1 MDDHIELLNSLNRK
15 FLCPEEPGQRWTVVY
30 DPVPGRV
37 LSHFTIV
44 RSDATSTTCLPSAAE
59 SQSRTD
65 TRALSSSLLQPSN
78 ISSGRGAGFDAPSSS
93 TAWNNTGVVD
103 ATSPIFT
110 IQSAPNMPR
119 TTTGASTSSTVR
131 CEFSEG
137 PCATGGE
144 NLRKVISHI
153 FGRNKNCTKLCP
165 EHVWVHY
172 CRKHYQRARYRASLW
187 PFTQC
192 DLLLD
197 SLGRMQSWGGIESF
211 ELVLRKRENQRTR
224 TNSEAGERA
233 TSPPTGA
240 QTPEGSPRSSAVTSP
255 ASAASTPAR
264 NANSSG
270 GTNPTTTTTTTTTHK
285 RSPVVPPSPVPDWL
299 RLEVGPNKSFDDIR
313 AIVERLREH
322 LTREQNAGNKISF
335 PDIEI
340 LPKFRPGWK
349 VAQQEVAGGD
359 EVGEGENP
367 ESHEAE
373 EEDEGEGEEI
383 QPGSSSH
390 YSRTGRI
397 SKNGGI
403 RKLPSASPKTKT
415 PRK

>member
-1 MDDHIELLNSLNRK
+1 MDDHIELLNSLNRT
-15 FLCPEEPGQRWTVVY
+15 FLCPDEPGQRWTVVY
-30 DPVPGRV
+30 DPVPGSV

-44 RSDATSTTCLPSAAE
+44 RSDAASKTCSSSAAA

-65 TRALSSSLLQPSN
+65 TRTLSSSLLPSSN
-78 ISSGRGAGFDAPSSS
+78 VSSGRGAGLEAPSSS
-93 TAWNNTGVVD
+93 TAWNSTGVIN
-103 ATSPIFT
+103 AASPIFT

-119 TTTGASTSSTVR
+119 TTTGTSTSSTIR

-197 SLGRMQSWGGIESF
+197 SLARMQSWGGIESF

-264 NANSSG
+264 NASSG
-270 GTNPTTTTTTTTTHK
+270 GANTTTTTTVTTHK

-322 LTREQNAGNKISF
+322 LTREQTARNKISF

-349 VAQQEVAGGD
+349 VAHQEVAGGD
-359 EVGEGENP
+359 EVGEEEENP

-373 EEDEGEGEEI
+373 EEEEESEEI

-397 SKNGGI
+397 SKKGAI
-403 RKLPSASPKTKT
+403 RKLPSTSPNVKT